1 MILRAN
7 KLNKVE
13 IVTFEKSR
21 VEVFEV
27 KEFLCFC
34 YEVSE
39 MWKIENIP
47 HLQEETFI
55 TLKEGLMN
63 SILIYMNMDNM
74 ILSDHGRVLAVQN

>member
-1 MILRAN
+1 LILRAN

-13 IVTFEKSR
+13 IETFEKSR

-39 MWKIENIP
+39 IWKIENIP
-47 HLQEETFI
+47 HLQRR
-55 TLKEGLMN
+55 N
-63 SILIYMNMDNM
+63 VYYP
-74 ILSDHGRVLAVQN
+74 